1 MNLQWKYPASFQR
14 QVNNLYINLSSSVRW
29 HLLLGTDE
37 WVLFLCINQVPDSHF
52 YAGFSLWHPFD
63 ALCKLLSSVLLLPRW
78 KASDNPEEPSFFRPS
93 VDQHDTEYKPSLVKS
108 HQTKQKSLWSI
119 SAVQFTEQIIQF
131 VCFIFFFAC
140 FFFSWLLLPPP
151 SSCWT
156 ASWEI
161 ICTWLCLVFVRTFSH
176 QKEQTPLTNVIDMKI
191 SYKGLKGSSD
201 KWGVT
206 ILTVDKIFCAHV
218 ESDLQ

>member
-63 ALCKLLSSVLLLPRW
+63 ALCKLLSSVLLLPRR

-140 FFFSWLLLPPP
+140 FFFFLIAFTTPIILLNCFLRNH
-151 SSCWT
+151 
-156 ASWEI
+156 
-161 ICTWLCLVFVRTFSH
+161 LH
-176 QKEQTPLTNVIDMKI
+176 
-191 SYKGLKGSSD
+191 
-201 KWGVT
+201 
-206 ILTVDKIFCAHV
+206 LTVLSFCEDFFTPEGANTVNKCNWH
-218 ESDLQ
+218 ENKLQGLEGELR